1 MDQITAHILMVRPA
15 QFSYNAETAKNNAFQ
30 TKDAL
35 ASSDSVR
42 QKAIEE
48 FDALVELLR
57 SRAINIFV
65 WQDTP
70 TPSKPDAVFPNNWVS
85 FHADGTIVFYPMFA
99 SSRRIERSEDLIDA
113 LTENFS
119 VRKRLN
125 LDQYEQS
132 NKFLEGT
139 GSMILDRK
147 NEICYACL
155 SPRTNIQL
163 LDEFCK
169 LLHFKRMSFEGIDKN
184 DTPIYHTNV
193 MMALGETFVV
203 ICLAAVRF
211 SENRVELLKLFEKT
225 GKEVI
230 DISFEQ
236 MNHFAGNM
244 LQVKNNFGETFLV
257 MSSQAFNSLNAQQI
271 AHLNRHT
278 TILHSNISTIEKY
291 GGGSVRCMIA
301 EVFLPTK

>member
-1 MDQITAHILMVRPA
+1 MVRPA

-30 TKDAL
+30 TKDEF
-35 ASSDSVR
+35 ASSDAVR
-42 QKAIEE
+42 QKAMSE
-48 FDALVELLR
+48 FDSLVELLR
-57 SRAINIFV
+57 TRAVNVFV

-70 TPSKPDAVFPNNWVS
+70 TPAKPDAVFPNNWVS
-85 FHADGTIVFYPMFA
+85 FHADGTIVFYPMYA
-99 SSRRIERSEDLIDA
+99 PSRRIERNDELIEA
-113 LTENFS
+113 LTEKFL
-119 VRKRLN
+119 VRKRLH
-125 LDQYEQS
+125 LEQYEQS

-155 SPRTNIQL
+155 SPRTDAQL
-163 LDEFCK
+163 LDEFCES
-169 LLHFKRMSFEGIDKN
+169 LHFKPLSFEAVDKN
-184 DTPIYHTNV
+184 DTPVYHTNV

-203 ICLAAVRF
+203 ICLDAVRF
-211 SENRVELLKLFEKT
+211 RENRVELLKLFEKT
-225 GKEVI
+225 GKEVV

-244 LQVKNNFGETFLV
+244 LQVKNDFSETFLV
-257 MSSQAFNSLNAQQI
+257 MSSQAFNSLNSQQI

-278 TILHSNISTIEKY
+278 TILHSDISTIEKY
-291 GGGSVRCMIA
+291 GGGSVRCMMA